1 MNSGVVNLAGSLSKG
16 RNDTVDL
23 FEYDKSVR
31 NEYAVICGIDEAGR
45 GPLAGDVYAAA
56 VILPD
61 DVIIDG
67 INDSKKLSE
76 KKREAL
82 FDVICE
88 KAVSYCIATASVEE
102 IDNINILNAAML
114 AMKRACE
121 GLSVKPDAAFIDGNK
136 TPELDIPAF
145 SVIKG
150 DATSASIAAASILAK
165 VARDRYMKELAEKY
179 PHYCFDKHKGYG
191 TKLHYEMLDKFGA
204 SDIHRKSFL
213 VKYYN
218 EKNKQ

>member
-1 MNSGVVNLAGSLSKG
+1 MAGSLSKD
-16 RNDTVDL
+16 RNNTVDL

-56 VILPD
+56 VVLPD

-82 FDVICE
+82 FDIICE

-114 AMKRACE
+114 AMKRAYG

-179 PHYCFDKHKGYG
+179 PQYCFDKHKGYG
-191 TKLHYEMLDKFGA
+191 TKLHYEMLDKYGA

-218 EKNKQ
+218 EKSKQ